1 MMSSIMKRRDLI
13 KALGAVALAGS
24 IGARGVHAQPPAPS
38 SKSPENSAP
47 TGPLPKVVAGIA
59 IVDSKIATEATKLA
73 QEASPP
79 FLFNH
84 AARTFLFGAL
94 TGKASGL
101 KVDHEL
107 LYIAC
112 ILHDIGLTEQFV
124 GDLPFEIQG
133 AQAARRFLEAQGL
146 AKDKS
151 AIVWDGIAMHA
162 SAIGEFKQ
170 PEIALVGAG
179 AGADVVGPDFSVI
192 KKGDVNEIVRAFP
205 RLKFKGEFVKTCAR
219 VVRQHPRGASRGF
232 MRDIGERNVPDFHP
246 PNICDAITQAP
257 FDE

>member
-1 MMSSIMKRRDLI
+1 MKRRDLI
-13 KALGAVALAGS
+13 KALGAVALSGS
-24 IGARGVHAQPPAPS
+24 IGARSVHGQPPTPS
-38 SKSPENSAP
+38 SKSPESNVAKV
-47 TGPLPKVVAGIA
+47 PLPKVVAGIA
-59 IVDSKIATEATKLA
+59 FVDSKIATEATKLA
-73 QEASPP
+73 QEASPL

-84 AARTFLFGAL
+84 AVRTFLFGAL

-133 AQAARRFLEAQGL
+133 AQAASRFLEAHGL

-192 KKGDVNEIVRAFP
+192 KKADVNEVVRAFP
-205 RLKFKGEFVKTCAR
+205 RLKFKDEFVKTCAS
-219 VVRQHPRGASRGF
+219 VVRQYPRGASRGF
-232 MRDIGERNVPDFHP
+232 MRDIGERYVPDFHP

>member
-1 MMSSIMKRRDLI
+1 MKRRDLI
-13 KALGAVALAGS
+13 KALGAVALSGS
-24 IGARGVHAQPPAPS
+24 IGPGAVRAQPTAPS
-38 SKSPENSAP
+38 SKSPESSALS
-47 TGPLPKVVAGIA
+47 GPLPKVVAGIA
-59 IVDSKIATEATKLA
+59 IVDSKIAMEATKLA

-133 AQAARRFLEAQGL
+133 AQVASRFLEEHGL

-179 AGADVVGPDFSVI
+179 AGADVLGPDFSVI
-192 KKGDVNEIVRAFP
+192 KKADVSEVARAFP
-205 RLKFKGEFVKTCAR
+205 RLKFKSEFVRTCAG
-219 VVRQHPRGASRGF
+219 VVREHPRGASRGF
-232 MRDIGERNVPDFHP
+232 MRDIGERYVPDFHP
-246 PNICDAITQAP
+246 GNICDAITQAP

>member
-1 MMSSIMKRRDLI
+1 MKRRDLI
-13 KALGAVALAGS
+13 KALGAVALSGS
-24 IGARGVHAQPPAPS
+24 ISARGVHVQSPS
-38 SKSPENSAP
+38 PSKSTESSTPL
-47 TGPLPKVVAGIA
+47 GPLPKVVAGIA
-59 IVDSKIATEATKLA
+59 IVDSKIATDATKLA

-94 TGKASGL
+94 IGKASGL
-101 KVDHEL
+101 KVDYEL

-133 AQAARRFLEAQGL
+133 AQAASRFLEQNGL

-151 AIVWDGIAMHA
+151 EIVWDAIAMHA
-162 SAIGEFKQ
+162 SKIAQFKQ

-179 AGADVVGPDFSVI
+179 AGADAVGPDFSVI
-192 KKGDVNEIVRAFP
+192 KKSDVSEVVRAFP
-205 RLKFKGEFVKTCAR
+205 RLKFKDEFVKTCAG

-232 MRDIGERNVPDFHP
+232 MREIGERYVPDFHP
-246 PNICDAITQAP
+246 WNICDAITQAP

>member
-1 MMSSIMKRRDLI
+1 MKRRDLI
-13 KALGAVALAGS
+13 KALGAVALSGS
-24 IGARGVHAQPPAPS
+24 IGARGVHAQPATPT
-38 SKSPENSAP
+38 SKSPESDVP
-47 TGPLPKVVAGIA
+47 KGSLPKVVAGIA
-59 IVDSKIATEATKLA
+59 FVDSKIATEATKLA

-112 ILHDIGLTEQFV
+112 ILHDLGLTGQFV

-133 AQAARRFLEAQGL
+133 AQAASRFLEAHGL

-151 AIVWDGIAMHA
+151 AIVWNGIAMHA

-179 AGADVVGPDFSVI
+179 AGADVIGPDFSVI
-192 KKGDVNEIVRAFP
+192 KRAEVNEVVREFP
-205 RLKFKGEFVKTCAR
+205 RLKFKGEFVKTCAS

-232 MRDIGERNVPDFHP
+232 MRDIGERYVPDFHP